1 MRGFVVFGTYVCL
14 LVFFVSLRVCVL
26 FVWLVG
32 CWPVIIITMT
42 VIILRPQAHIT
53 VQSDYHCIRPSVTS
67 DSVHA
72 QLAIMR
78 MMLIVVIITIVRSH
92 LGSSVRV
99 GCEGRLL
106 PNDVRGFTNRDVE

>member
-1 MRGFVVFGTYVCL
+1 MLACL
-14 LVFFVSLRVCVL
+14 FVSLRVCVF
-26 FVWLVG
+26 FVCLVV
-32 CWPVIIITMT
+32 CWPVIIIIIT

-53 VQSDYHCIRPSVTS
+53 VQSYYHCIHPAATGQSL
-67 DSVHA
+67 HA

-106 PNDVRGFTNRDVE
+106 TNDVRGFTNRDVD